1 MHFELYTTKTVKHCS
16 QELSARFL
24 EKESRSRPSIG
35 GFVEKGGAFN
45 LTTSTPVVGLRR
57 TTRLRATLEKSKDT
71 TVIRGY
77 VSEGVQKEKVY
88 IVMGALGFV
97 ALTLILKQQAVFG
110 VIVGLVALG
119 AYIPLVGDDNNSQ
132 YLLRELKRLTG
143 AKDKPPVS
151 LLSAT
156 KPTTRTATRTTSTA
170 AKPRP
175 AATKSSA
182 PKPSNTRSTAARP
195 KAATTKKSATPAR
208 PKPAASRPAP
218 KPAARSA
225 SSSSSKTRTIPSR

>member
-1 MHFELYTTKTVKHCS
+1 MHFELYTTKTVKQCS
-16 QELSARFL
+16 QELNNRFL
-24 EKESRSRPSIG
+24 EKDSRSRPAIG

-45 LTTSTPVVGLRR
+45 LTTSTPVLGLRR
-57 TTRLRATLEKSKDT
+57 TTRLRATMEKNKDT
-71 TVIRGY
+71 TVIKGY

-110 VIVGLVALG
+110 VIVGIVAIM

-143 AKDKPPVS
+143 AKDKPPAS
-151 LLSAT
+151 ILPAAKTTT
-156 KPTTRTATRTTSTA
+156 KTTRAVATSAKPRATTPRTTST
-170 AKPRP
+170 K
-175 AATKSSA
+175 T
-182 PKPSNTRSTAARP
+182 NGTRLTAARP
-195 KAATTKKSATPAR
+195 KAAATKKTATPAR
-208 PKPAASRPAP
+208 PKASASRPTS

-225 SSSSSKTRTIPSR
+225 SSSSKTRTVVGR